1 MTDKPQVPAHATP
14 SESLEA
20 AAVAAYLEANPDF
33 FVEHEELLPALR
45 IPHQRG
51 DTVSLVERQMKI
63 LRERNIEMRH
73 RLSHLMT
80 DQPQPSD
87 LELPADALE
96 AATVAAYLEAHP
108 DFFNQRDELLL
119 ALRIPHQRGDTISLV
134 ERQLELLRGRNIEMR
149 HRLSQLM
156 DVARDN
162 DRLFEKTRRL
172 NLALMDATS
181 LEELVMAVE
190 DSLRQDFQVPFV
202 SLVLFGDNPMPVGR
216 WVNSA
221 DAQRALGGL
230 LAEGKAVSGS
240 LREHELDFLFGEEQR
255 KQIGSTAVV
264 ALNHLGLHG
273 VLAVG
278 SRDPQ
283 HYKSSVGM
291 LFLGHIAEV
300 LGRVLPRFTS
310 ALRSVR

>member
-1 MTDKPQVPAHATP
+1 MTDKTQPAALDVPVDNSQAAT
-14 SESLEA
+14 
-20 AAVAAYLEANPDF
+20 VAAYLQEHPDF
-33 FVEHEELLPALR
+33 FSQREELLLSLR

-51 DTVSLVERQMKI
+51 DS
-63 LRERNIEMRH
+63 
-73 RLSHLMT
+73 
-80 DQPQPSD
+80 
-87 LELPADALE
+87 
-96 AATVAAYLEAHP
+96 
-108 DFFNQRDELLL
+108 
-119 ALRIPHQRGDTISLV
+119 ISLV
-134 ERQLELLRGRNIEMR
+134 ERQLELLRSRNIEMR

-162 DRLFEKTRRL
+162 DRLFEKNRRL

-181 LEELVMAVE
+181 LEELVIAVE

-216 WVNSA
+216 WVSSA

-230 LAEGKAVSGS
+230 LTEGKTVSGS

-273 VLAVG
+273 VLAIA

-283 HYKSSVGM
+283 HYKSSVGT
-291 LFLGHIAEV
+291 LFLGYIAEV
-300 LGRVLPRFTS
+300 LGRVLPRFTN

>member
-1 MTDKPQVPAHATP
+1 MTDKTQ
-14 SESLEA
+14 SLELDA
-20 AAVAAYLEANPDF
+20 SVDNSQADTAAAYL
-33 FVEHEELLPALR
+33 
-45 IPHQRG
+45 Q
-51 DTVSLVERQMKI
+51 
-63 LRERNIEMRH
+63 
-73 RLSHLMT
+73 
-80 DQPQPSD
+80 
-87 LELPADALE
+87 
-96 AATVAAYLEAHP
+96 AHP

-119 ALRIPHQRGDTISLV
+119 SLRIPHQRGDTISLV

-181 LEELVMAVE
+181 LDELVIAVE

-221 DAQRALGGL
+221 EAQRALGGL
-230 LAEGKAVSGS
+230 LTEGKAVSGS

-273 VLAVG
+273 VLAIA

-283 HYKSSVGM
+283 HYKSSVGS
-291 LFLGHIAEV
+291 LFLGYVAEV
-300 LGRVLPRFTS
+300 LGRMLPRFTN

>member
-1 MTDKPQVPAHATP
+1 MTDKT
-14 SESLEA
+14 
-20 AAVAAYLEANPDF
+20 
-33 FVEHEELLPALR
+33 
-45 IPHQRG
+45 
-51 DTVSLVERQMKI
+51 
-63 LRERNIEMRH
+63 
-73 RLSHLMT
+73 
-80 DQPQPSD
+80 QPSD
-87 LELPADALE
+87 LDVPVDNSQAS
-96 AATVAAYLEAHP
+96 TVAAYLEAHP

-181 LEELVMAVE
+181 LDELVIAVE
-190 DSLRQDFQVPFV
+190 DSLRHDFQVPFV

-216 WVNSA
+216 WVSSA

-230 LAEGKAVSGS
+230 LTEGKTVSGS

-273 VLAVG
+273 VLAIA

-283 HYKSSVGM
+283 HYKSTVGT
-291 LFLGHIAEV
+291 LFLGYIAEV
-300 LGRVLPRFTS
+300 LGRVLPRFTN

>member
-1 MTDKPQVPAHATP
+1 MTDKT
-14 SESLEA
+14 
-20 AAVAAYLEANPDF
+20 
-33 FVEHEELLPALR
+33 
-45 IPHQRG
+45 
-51 DTVSLVERQMKI
+51 
-63 LRERNIEMRH
+63 
-73 RLSHLMT
+73 
-80 DQPQPSD
+80 QP
-87 LELPADALE
+87 LELDASVDNSQAD
-96 AATVAAYLEAHP
+96 TVAAYLQAHP

-119 ALRIPHQRGDTISLV
+119 SLRIPHQRGDTISLV

-181 LEELVMAVE
+181 LDELVIAVE

-221 DAQRALGGL
+221 EAQRALGGL
-230 LAEGKAVSGS
+230 LTEGKAVSGS

-273 VLAVG
+273 VLAIA

-283 HYKSSVGM
+283 HYKSSVGS
-291 LFLGHIAEV
+291 LFLGYVAEV
-300 LGRVLPRFTS
+300 LGRMLPRFTN

>member
-1 MTDKPQVPAHATP
+1 MTDKT
-14 SESLEA
+14 
-20 AAVAAYLEANPDF
+20 
-33 FVEHEELLPALR
+33 
-45 IPHQRG
+45 
-51 DTVSLVERQMKI
+51 
-63 LRERNIEMRH
+63 
-73 RLSHLMT
+73 
-80 DQPQPSD
+80 QP
-87 LELPADALE
+87 LELDAPVDNSQAD
-96 AATVAAYLEAHP
+96 TVAAYLQAHP

-119 ALRIPHQRGDTISLV
+119 SLRIPHQRGDTISLV

-181 LEELVMAVE
+181 LDELVIAVE

-216 WVNSA
+216 WVSSA

-230 LAEGKAVSGS
+230 LTEGKAVSGS

-273 VLAVG
+273 VLAIA

-283 HYKSSVGM
+283 HYKSSVGS
-291 LFLGHIAEV
+291 LFLGYVAEV
-300 LGRVLPRFTS
+300 LGRVLPRFTN